1 MSLTLIAALAILT
14 YSSRAAALVF
24 MPDPPLVIRRM
35 LDRAPAPLFAGLAAL
50 SLVRESGTLAPLPIL
65 VAVAGALCT
74 VRLRSLPLALAGGL
88 LGFGL
93 GSIVR

>member
-1 MSLTLIAALAILT
+1 MSLILIVALALLT

-24 MPDPPLVIRRM
+24 MPDPPLLIRRM

-50 SLVRESGTLAPLPIL
+50 SLVRESGALAPTPIL
-65 VAVAGALCT
+65 VAAAGALCT
-74 VRLRSLPLALAGGL
+74 VRFRSLSLALAGGL
-88 LGFGL
+88 LGFML

>member
-1 MSLTLIAALAILT
+1 MSITLIVALAILT
-14 YSSRAAALVF
+14 YSSRASALVF

-50 SLVRESGTLAPLPIL
+50 SLVQESGALAPIPIL
-65 VAVAGALCT
+65 VAAAGALCT
-74 VRLRSLPLALAGGL
+74 VRFRSLPLALVGGL
-88 LGFGL
+88 LGFAL